1 MTDWD
6 NLEGEALDLALAQLT
21 AGEGWTAKSAPPYHA
36 SVDASI
42 RDLAIIAILMKL
54 LAEGTEGYE

>member
-21 AGEGWTAKSAPPYHA
+21 AGEGWIFLEDEPP
-36 SVDASI
+36 
-42 RDLAIIAILMKL
+42 ILWGG
-54 LAEGTEGYE
+54 E